1 MQCTC
6 NNSNSSEAEK
16 TYKNLQNLGDFVI
29 IFNIQQQLEY
39 RKTTTE
45 NKNEKGFGVCFF
57 RFLFY
62 ILYSSRVYSCNHLV
76 NLCQTVFI
84 TFLRNKNNNKNTAR
98 RTQKKETYENTS
110 SSPPLYYLG
119 KSHVVSPEIGLK

>member
-62 ILYSSRVYSCNHLV
+62 ILYNSRVIHTTIV
-76 NLCQTVFI
+76 NLRQTVFI
-84 TFLRNKNNNKNTAR
+84 TFSPYKKKKNTAR
-98 RTQKKETYENTS
+98 RTPQNKQ
-110 SSPPLYYLG
+110 L
-119 KSHVVSPEIGLK
+119 